1 MNLHRL
7 LDVYGQ
13 KRMWRYPD
21 APVESTVEDIER
33 FADLADA
40 ALQSGSLRSTSRSPA
55 SDELHPAV
63 EAPEF
68 ELRQNTR
75 REGVLEEH
83 FTFPSQCPSGDAA
96 VDTVQIMGWRP
107 RSRGRQD
114 TALVMAHG
122 AFARDHDRV
131 RWFVPSVASSPWDT
145 FSIELP
151 HHMRR
156 QRADSVRDGQFFVSA
171 DVPRLVRAM
180 HQSETDIRAL
190 VRGLRKMGYRRIVL
204 GGISLSGNIVFQAVL
219 RERVDGAFA
228 VVPSMDAYASL
239 WESVLGESIRPV
251 GNVAGFTDETVRRAL
266 RLVTPRHMG
275 RPIVP
280 GERLLLIYGAN
291 DLLCPAAPIRALRDA
306 WGIPNER
313 VLETG
318 HATLVIRFWTVRRI
332 VAEWMRAV
340 TGRP

>member
-13 KRMWRYPD
+13 KRMWRYPE
-21 APVESTVEDIER
+21 APVESTVEDIEHL
-33 FADLADA
+33 AGLADA
-40 ALQSGSLRSTSRSPA
+40 SPDA
-55 SDELHPAV
+55 DELHPDV
-63 EAPEF
+63 EAPALG
-68 ELRQNTR
+68 LRRSVERN
-75 REGVLEEH
+75 GFIEER
-83 FTFPSQCPSGDAA
+83 FTFPSQYPSGDAA
-96 VDTVQIMGWRP
+96 VDTVHVVGWRP
-107 RSRGRQD
+107 LSRERRD

-122 AFARDHDRV
+122 AFARGHDRV
-131 RWFVPSVASSPWDT
+131 RWFVPPAGAFPWNT

-156 QRADSVRDGQFFVSA
+156 QRADSIRDGQFFVSA

-190 VRGLRKMGYRRIVL
+190 VRGLRDMGYRRIVL
-204 GGISLSGNIVFQAVL
+204 GGISISGNIVFQAVL
-219 RERVDGAFA
+219 RERVDAAFA
-228 VVPSMDAYASL
+228 IAPSMDPYASL

-251 GNVAGFTDETVRRAL
+251 GNAAGFTDETVRRAL
-266 RLVTPRHMG
+266 RLVTPPHMG
-275 RPIVP
+275 RPDVP
-280 GERLLLIYGAN
+280 GEWHHINNGEN
-291 DLLCPAAPIRALRDA
+291 DLLCPAGPVRELRDA
-306 WGIPNER
+306 WGVRNER

-318 HATLVIRFWTVRRI
+318 HATLVLRFRTVRRI